1 MKKNWIMRRL
11 KMQCSRTVEDIINFL
26 QPDVEWVDYG
36 NTRDQ
41 LLLGNRNFSAN
52 KIMVCWVATTKLIEL
67 AVREKYDMI
76 VTHENFLY
84 TESTKY
90 QEVICRNREYK
101 KKLLQESNIS
111 VYRCHDLWDLFPKIG
126 VKDKWI
132 ETITA
137 NKQVIKRKDMDFY
150 SFIEFERAIE
160 FKALAQN
167 IAQEIK
173 DESQNGIQIIGDFR
187 TKIKKVGI
195 GTGAITN
202 VAEMLRYSDV
212 DCLVVTDD
220 GINNWVDVQLAMD
233 SEINLIIVNHYT
245 SEARGIACL
254 AEYLQH
260 GLKDIWV
267 RYFPLNYQ
275 ISYVEE

>member
-1 MKKNWIMRRL
+1 
-11 KMQCSRTVEDIINFL
+11 MQCSSTVEDIINFL

-90 QEVICRNREYK
+90 QEVIYRNREYK

-132 ETITA
+132 ETIIA
-137 NKQVIKRKDMDFY
+137 NKQIIKRKDMDFY
-150 SFIEFERAIE
+150 SFIEFEHATE
-160 FKALAQN
+160 FKVLAQN

-173 DESQNGIQIIGDFR
+173 DESQNGVQIIGDVR

-202 VAEMLRYSDV
+202 VVEMLRYSDV

-220 GINNWVDVQLAMD
+220 GINNWIDVQLAMD
-233 SEINLIIVNHYT
+233 SEINLIIVNHYS

-260 GLKDIWV
+260 GLKNSQV
-267 RYFPLNYQ
+267 RYFPLNYK
-275 ISYVEE
+275 ISYIEK